1 MTASTQAAAQ
11 LNPALLADRVAV
23 ALAREHG
30 DCGVRSIERMSG
42 GASSVTFR
50 ARLARS
56 VDGYDVVVVKVAP
69 PGLPPTR
76 NRDVL
81 RQARLIRHLDEHN
94 VAPVPRILA
103 THAGEPPDVPPL
115 FVMGFIDGEA
125 WEPHDGATAH
135 ASSKLLARRSRIAMD
150 ALAALHAS
158 KPPAGEHSYGAGLL
172 DEVERWTRAFA
183 TVDTVDAAAATWSRD
198 LLVDAVPEP
207 LGPVLLHGD
216 YRLGNLMF
224 VEDRLVAMI
233 DWEIWSVGDPR
244 TDLAWF
250 LLHNDIDHPGHD
262 LAASV
267 ELPTPA
273 ELVAQYAT
281 ASGRRL
287 PAMEWFAALVRYKQ
301 AATAALIHKH
311 NRKAE
316 NPSERL
322 EALGAWV
329 PVLLAQ
335 AAACL
340 TDARY
345 AI

>member
-1 MTASTQAAAQ
+1 
-11 LNPALLADRVAV
+11 
-23 ALAREHG
+23 
-30 DCGVRSIERMSG
+30 
-42 GASSVTFR
+42 VTFR

-56 VDGYDVVVVKVAP
+56 VDGYDDVVVKVAP
-69 PGLPPTR
+69 PGLAPTR

-81 RQARLIRHLDEHN
+81 RQARIIRHLDEHH
-94 VAPVPRILA
+94 VTPVPHILA
-103 THAGEPPDVPPL
+103 TDVGEPLEVPPL

-125 WEPHDGATAH
+125 WEPHNGATTH
-135 ASSKLLARRSRIAMD
+135 ASSQLLARRSRIAMD
-150 ALAALHAS
+150 ALAALHTS
-158 KPPAGEHSYGAGLL
+158 KPPAGEHAGGGGLL
-172 DEVERWTRAFA
+172 GEVERWTRTLS
-183 TVDTVDAAAATWSRD
+183 TVDTVDAAAAAWSRE

-207 LGPVLLHGD
+207 LSPVLLHGD

-250 LLHNDIDHPGHD
+250 LLHNDTNHPGYEP
-262 LAASV
+262 AESM
-267 ELPTPA
+267 ELPTSA
-273 ELVAQYAT
+273 ELVAQYTA
-281 ASGRRL
+281 ASGREL

-316 NPSERL
+316 NPTERL

-340 TDARY
+340 TDVRH